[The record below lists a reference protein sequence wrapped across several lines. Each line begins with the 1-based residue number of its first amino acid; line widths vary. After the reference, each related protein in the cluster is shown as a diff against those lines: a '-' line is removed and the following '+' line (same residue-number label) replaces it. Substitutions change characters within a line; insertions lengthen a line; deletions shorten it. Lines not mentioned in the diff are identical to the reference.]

1 MDDEVKK
8 EEAEKEFLKQKE
20 EREKRDAE
28 KTLKNKAKR
37 EKAKQRKAK
46 KGKGEKMDMDDEG
59 KGANGGTG
67 RMKKLGPNLG
77 AAKARDTEGDDDPA
91 VMNGG
96 GEVKNTD
103 EIGIV
108 IHDED

>member
-1 MDDEVKK
+1 MDEEVKK

-46 KGKGEKMDMDDEG
+46 KGKGEKMGMDDEG
-59 KGANGGTG
+59 KDANGGTG
-67 RMKKLGPNLG
+67 RMKKLGANLG
-77 AAKARDTEGDDDPA
+77 AAKARDTEGDDDSA

-96 GEVKNTD
+96 GEVKNAD

>member
-1 MDDEVKK
+1 MDEEVKK

-46 KGKGEKMDMDDEG
+46 KGKGEKMDMDDER
-59 KGANGGTG
+59 KDSHGGTG
-67 RMKKLGPNLG
+67 KMKKLGANLG
-77 AAKARDTEGDDDPA
+77 AAKARDTGDDDSA